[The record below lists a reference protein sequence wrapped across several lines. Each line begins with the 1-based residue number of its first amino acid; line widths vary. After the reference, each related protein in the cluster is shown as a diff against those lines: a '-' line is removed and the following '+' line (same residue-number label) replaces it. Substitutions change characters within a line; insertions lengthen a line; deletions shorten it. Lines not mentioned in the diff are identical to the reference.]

1 VAQTYLP
8 TDALNAGIEAMFP
21 SAAIARTASATNGST
36 TLTFALSDVTNI
48 LVGMTVTGTGI
59 TSGGLV
65 TAVNAATGVITISGT
80 ITTLT
85 ASTYTFTLVLD
96 GSLHTASPGYT
107 GANEVSGGTYARQS
121 ITNGAP
127 VTGVKTTTNA
137 QNWTGMPAVTVT
149 HFGAFSATSS
159 GTWRGGAPLSS
170 SLTVPAGAT
179 VAAAIGALTFGQSG

>member
-1 VAQTYLP
+1 MTQTYLP

-21 SAAIARTASATNGST
+21 SASIARVATATNGAT

-48 LVGMTVTGTGI
+48 LVGMTVTGAGI

-107 GANEVSGGTYARQS
+107 GANEVTGGTYARQS

-127 VTGVKTTTNA
+127 ATGVKTTTNA

-179 VAAAIGALTFGQSG
+179 VAAAIGALTFTQGG